1 MKRRDVVSSL
11 VVGAGIGLSGC
22 SSLSSGGRLSWD
34 EAFDE
39 ELSDQDRSTLE
50 PTPVVQNEVTTQAEV
65 TTALGVLGW
74 TRGVVR
80 LDGSITG
87 ELDTLVS
94 TTEDILAFVTPVSNV
109 IDEGLA
115 LVDEMKATAVAG
127 VSVWDVATT
136 AKPGLSQFEIL
147 VREFNAELSAFITTV
162 ESVHE
167 SSVTTNT
174 HISDILNRGMTA
186 YGDLPTSIQTAT
198 ADYSDIGQDVDPIR
212 SIIDELRDIATEAV
226 DTATELPALGDDVR
240 RVFSAITRELSNLYK
255 AIREFEGGIKLLNDG
270 LVGLQADAD
279 SIANDRYA
287 PVSKTVTGSRGE
299 MDVAQIEVAVDAYRQ
314 PKT

>member
-1 MKRRDVVSSL
+1 
-11 VVGAGIGLSGC
+11 
-22 SSLSSGGRLSWD
+22 
-34 EAFDE
+34 
-39 ELSDQDRSTLE
+39 
-50 PTPVVQNEVTTQAEV
+50 
-65 TTALGVLGW
+65 
-74 TRGVVR
+74 
-80 LDGSITG
+80 
-87 ELDTLVS
+87 
-94 TTEDILAFVTPVSNV
+94 
-109 IDEGLA
+109 
-115 LVDEMKATAVAG
+115 
-127 VSVWDVATT
+127 
-136 AKPGLSQFEIL
+136 
-147 VREFNAELSAFITTV
+147 
-162 ESVHE
+162 
-167 SSVTTNT
+167 
-174 HISDILNRGMTA
+174 MTA